1 MLVGHPL
8 LLLFELGLILL
19 PLLGRLVD
27 GVLRV
32 VTLLGCLELKVGR
45 APQIAGGRTY
55 LLNVLL
61 ELLHLL
67 VDALVA
73 LLQSDL
79 LLLVLGKLLRRSVHG
94 GLEFLQWSSK
104 SVRVHTVTV
113 ESLCTLKAASL
124 SL

>member
-94 GLEFLQWSSK
+94 GFKFLQRL

-113 ESLCTLKAASL
+113 ESLFTLKAASL